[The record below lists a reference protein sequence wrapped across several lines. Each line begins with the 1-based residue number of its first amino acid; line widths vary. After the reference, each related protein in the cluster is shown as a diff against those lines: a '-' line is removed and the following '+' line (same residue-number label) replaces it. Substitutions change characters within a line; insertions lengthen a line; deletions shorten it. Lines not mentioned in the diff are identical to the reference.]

1 MMWQPDRELLAEQ
14 LTRHFGVPLESR
26 ALAPSGSYP
35 AFELV
40 PRDCTPAEAFR
51 LTVRLAWRSLDFRFE
66 PGSFA
71 GELVG
76 QMGSAGPER
85 IDLFAHLAAK
95 CAAEKGKV
103 VLRVNGS
110 TCSADAPGT
119 WPKEWRRAEL
129 GLSKSPATV
138 NTESEAA
145 NDAELLLWTQR
156 FAGLVFA
163 LLPLEEDLDDAV
175 ENAEG
180 LPEGS
185 VLRVEVNRYER
196 SRINRAACIELHG
209 ALCKVCG
216 FSFEDAFGP
225 AGASFIQVHHVTP
238 VSTIGPAYRV
248 NPCTDLVPLC
258 ANCHAMAHRRSPPY
272 TTDELRGLR
281 LNARTHA
288 DHLSP

>member
-1 MMWQPDRELLAEQ
+1 MWQPDLELLAEQ
-14 LTRHFGVPLESR
+14 LTVHFGVPLESR
-26 ALAPSGSYP
+26 ALAQSGSYP

-40 PRDCTPAEAFR
+40 PRDCAPAEAFR

-85 IDLFAHLAAK
+85 VDLFARLAAK

-103 VLRVNGS
+103 TLRVNGNG
-110 TCSADAPGT
+110 CSPEAPDS

-138 NTESEAA
+138 NTENSAA
-145 NDAELLLWTQR
+145 NDAELLLWSQR

-163 LLPLEEDLDDAV
+163 LMPLEEDADALI

-185 VLRVEVNRYER
+185 LLRVEVNRYER

-209 ALCKVCG
+209 ERCKACG
-216 FSFEDAFGP
+216 FSFEHAY
-225 AGASFIQVHHVTP
+225 GAVGTGFIHVHHVTP
-238 VSTIGPAYRV
+238 VSMLVPGYRV
-248 NPCTDLVPLC
+248 NPATDLVPLC
-258 ANCHAMAHRRSPPY
+258 ANCHAIAHRRSPPY
-272 TTDELRGLR
+272 TTEELRALR
-281 LNARTHA
+281 LSASAQVH
-288 DHLSP
+288 HQLP